1 MNSSKIGLLTIGQ
14 SPREDVVPEIIPL
27 FLSHIKIVE
36 AGLLDELNPGEIEH
50 LKPKSGETP
59 LVTRLRDGSQV
70 QLSEKKVNS
79 LMPGVLDSMKTKLNV
94 SAVGVL
100 CTNDFQKKQ
109 FPFPVI
115 FLFDYLKFLITRVLQ
130 IKNLGVV
137 VPLEDQIKMVRKK
150 WEKDKVIVEVKSPY
164 AEGKNWEEI
173 AQIFIQEKAEAII
186 LDCIGYNIKDRQEIL
201 SLLSVPVFLPRVL
214 LATAINQ
221 LF

>member
-1 MNSSKIGLLTIGQ
+1 MNSVKVGLLTIGQ
-14 SPREDVVPEIIPL
+14 SPREDVVPEIKPL

-36 AGLLDELNPGEIEH
+36 AGLLDELTPEEIKH
-50 LKPKSGETP
+50 LKPKTGETP

-79 LMPGVLDSMKTKLNV
+79 LMPGILNSIKTKLNV
-94 SAVGVL
+94 QAVGVL

-109 FPFPVI
+109 FPFHVI
-115 FLFDYLKFLITRVLQ
+115 FPFDYLNFLTTHVLQ
-130 IKNLGVV
+130 IKILGIV
-137 VPLEDQIKMVRKK
+137 VPLKNQIEMAEKK
-150 WEKDKVIVEVKSPY
+150 WGKDKVIVEVKSPY
-164 AEGKNWEEI
+164 GEGKSWEEI
-173 AQIFIQEKAEAII
+173 AQRFIQEKVEAVI
-186 LDCIGYNIKDRQEIL
+186 LDCIGYNIKNRQEIL